1 VYGCQNEGPWRHDID
16 GPTLG
21 GCGVNSIDW
30 FMEIKSE
37 PWLLWIW
44 NESVQVNAGTVS
56 LLEE

>member
-1 VYGCQNEGPWRHDID
+1 
-16 GPTLG
+16 
-21 GCGVNSIDW
+21 
-30 FMEIKSE
+30 MEIKSE